1 MSVVA
6 GQRSWRA
13 GMTDAVLPEA
23 EEKRLRDLALLVYA
37 LQAIG
42 FVIGLSWIVGVVVNY
57 LKIDDARNTWLE
69 THFNWQLRTF
79 WLGLAGMAVAWLLM
93 VVKIGVLIGFAVTV
107 WAIYRVAKGWLAL
120 NDRKPMYPALV

>member
-6 GQRSWRA
+6 GKRSWRA

-37 LQAIG
+37 LQAVG
-42 FVIGLSWIVGVVVNY
+42 FLIGLSWIVGVVINY
-57 LKIDDARNTWLE
+57 LKIDDVRNTWIE

-79 WLGLAGMAVAWLLM
+79 WLGLAGMVVAWLLM
-93 VVKIGVLIGFAVTV
+93 VVKIGVLIGFAVTA
-107 WAIYRVAKGWLAL
+107 WAIYRVARGWLAL

>member
-1 MSVVA
+1 
-6 GQRSWRA
+6 
-13 GMTDAVLPEA
+13 MTDAVLPEA

-37 LQAIG
+37 LQAVG
-42 FVIGLSWIVGVVVNY
+42 FLIGLSWIVGVVINY
-57 LKIDDARNTWLE
+57 LKIDDARNTWIE

-107 WAIYRVAKGWLAL
+107 WAIYRVAKGWLAF